1 MTQVVA
7 AGNWSYAV
15 VVADRRF
22 TVDGQLVDEA
32 DDERNKLLIV
42 ATPTTRLAVA
52 FCGLARLGSFHTEA
66 WLGQLLF
73 EALNRGRYTPDLDWM
88 CVRATEDFARLPSA
102 RATTSRLD
110 PKCLWVLLDSSPSEK
125 AQFRSTRT
133 SATRFRVPP
142 VSVRALSTSRSTDRC
157 AQPTA

>member
-52 FCGLARLGSFHTEA
+52 FCGLARLRISFENTSIQTGPE
-66 WLGQLLF
+66 GQR
-73 EALNRGRYTPDLDWM
+73 RGR
-88 CVRATEDFARLPSA
+88 
-102 RATTSRLD
+102 
-110 PKCLWVLLDSSPSEK
+110 SP
-125 AQFRSTRT
+125 ANLAGRW
-133 SATRFRVPP
+133 
-142 VSVRALSTSRSTDRC
+142 D
-157 AQPTA
+157 